1 MLHRPQHVE
10 AQIGGEAGEPELFTP
25 HLSVR
30 HVGPAVA
37 GEHHLETDI
46 HRAPSCAAA
55 VWATPRPLAA
65 RERFRAEAVAE
76 EIVHLP
82 GPPPPAGSECSAT
95 LTPSA
100 CPARLAPHLVRY
112 TEAAAQTLTQ
122 ERKDGRWR
130 RAHGHRSSR
139 SAIWDGRNFSRES
152 PSRSCGRIRPPS

>member
-1 MLHRPQHVE
+1 H
-10 AQIGGEAGEPELFTP
+10 GGPHGACEP
-25 HLSVR
+25 HL
-30 HVGPAVA
+30 GPDTHLPA
-37 GEHHLETDI
+37 G
-46 HRAPSCAAA
+46 RAAA

-65 RERFRAEAVAE
+65 RERCRAEVVAE